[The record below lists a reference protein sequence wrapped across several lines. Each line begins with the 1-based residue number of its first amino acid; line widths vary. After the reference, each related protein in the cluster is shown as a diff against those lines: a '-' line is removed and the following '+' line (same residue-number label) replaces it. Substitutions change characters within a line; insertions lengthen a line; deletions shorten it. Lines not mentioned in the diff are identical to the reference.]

1 MKKIILIIISFTFF
15 STSYAQTVLEGE
27 PDTKK
32 FEGIDG
38 AYKKDIRTNSDAIS
52 DLETKRKQ
60 QSYHHVREADVMWS
74 TKIWRLIDM
83 REKMNQI
90 FYYPTVRIAD
100 RRSLIDVIMD
110 AINLNLKD
118 GNWGK
123 GLQAYGP
130 LNNPDDE
137 FKRPLTKTELSRIGL
152 DGDKESL
159 CADMGGE
166 LIGDSCFVY
175 DPELER
181 PVAED
186 ISKLLEFNTSKVHK
200 WRVKE
205 EWYFDKQR
213 SVMDVRIIGLCPMK
227 ETERP
232 GESGLEKSYMPLFWV
247 YFPDARRFL
256 KDAEIF
262 NHRKNDAARMTFD
275 DVFHKRFFSSYIYKE
290 SNKYNRQISQYRV
303 GLDALLEAE
312 RIKEEIF
319 HLEHDLWEY

>member
-15 STSYAQTVLEGE
+15 STSYSQTVLEGE

-32 FEGIDG
+32 FEGTDG

-52 DLETKRKQ
+52 DLETKRRQ

-74 TKIWRLIDM
+74 TKIWRVIDM
-83 REKMNQI
+83 REKMNQNL
-90 FYYPTVRIAD
+90 YYPVEPLND
-100 RRSLIDVIMD
+100 RRSLIHVIMD
-110 AINLNLKD
+110 AINLNLD
-118 GNWGK
+118 GKN
-123 GLQAYGP
+123 GLRAYGP
-130 LNNPDDE
+130 LNDPDDE
-137 FKRPLTKTELSRIGL
+137 FTTPLTKAEISRIGVE
-152 DGDKESL
+152 GDPESFCVEL
-159 CADMGGE
+159 GGE
-166 LIGDSCFVY
+166 LIGDTCWVY

-181 PVAED
+181 NVPED
-186 ISKLLEFNTSKVHK
+186 VSQMLEFPTSKVHK

-232 GESGLEKSYMPLFWV
+232 GESGLEEKSYMPLFWV

-275 DVFHKRFFSSYIYKE
+275 DLFHKRFFSSYIYKE